1 MIKIETAYMICKVT
15 GKDFSEYLKAWQRL
29 RLTSLFGTNT
39 AENKELYNEDY
50 PEPKNIEWV
59 TKFDYGK
66 SVKDIYLLDGIM
78 DEDHNE
84 KKDLPSPPLPAKDDF
99 TQGISERTK
108 RYRKQRN
115 RESIEATE
123 LDIPKEIKFDIED
136 YNSKIKKETTNFEE
150 LDHGTGLCI
159 DKFTLRLKSYHIKS
173 DVSKQFRKG
182 AITVNTR
189 GYHSYI
195 NIHAELLPLD
205 YNLGKCILGVLK
217 FLEKAGLFNG
227 EINKKIRSCSFH
239 KSSIGSLLY
248 DYFHLSEFEVAFD
261 FDGKYKAVDLVMT
274 SKLLKK
280 SNIKNKGV
288 SYYSKDYKPK
298 VMYENGTTKSK
309 SQKSLLIIYD
319 RGIKAGFEND
329 ITRLEFRLSGKY
341 IKPDRNKTQ
350 LLDLLGNPIR
360 YIAYK
365 HYSSIGKSLYL
376 ACKKENIFKN
386 IVPDEIKKDSKF
398 SLLFLIINYAFVP
411 NK

>member
-1 MIKIETAYMICKVT
+1 
-15 GKDFSEYLKAWQRL
+15 
-29 RLTSLFGTNT
+29 
-39 AENKELYNEDY
+39 
-50 PEPKNIEWV
+50 
-59 TKFDYGK
+59 
-66 SVKDIYLLDGIM
+66 M

-288 SYYSKDYKPK
+288 S
-298 VMYENGTTKSK
+298 
-309 SQKSLLIIYD
+309 IYD